1 MGPRHTHTPSQL
13 SPRWP
18 VGNLLVKAA
27 TRDVTIIGG
36 HETIGWMMIMMAYMA
51 FLNNV
56 SKDFGIDWMA

>member
-1 MGPRHTHTPSQL
+1 M
-13 SPRWP
+13 
-18 VGNLLVKAA
+18 GNLLVKAA

-56 SKDFGIDWMA
+56 SKDFSIDWMA